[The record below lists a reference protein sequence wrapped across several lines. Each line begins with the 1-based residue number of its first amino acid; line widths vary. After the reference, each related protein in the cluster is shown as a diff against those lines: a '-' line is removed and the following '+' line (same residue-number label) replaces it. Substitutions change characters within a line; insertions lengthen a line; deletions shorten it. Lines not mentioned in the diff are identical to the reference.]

1 MTQESEVVSAEGT
14 EIVANVDKTVD
25 MKEFEFRF
33 NKDKMGNKRAN
44 VKLVA
49 PVPSVEGLISIIEKG
64 GKDLELV
71 FDAMYDTIRGV
82 MSELVSAKEDASQE
96 NFPFA
101 ECTWTKIA
109 NMTKE
114 DRRSSAIPSEVW
126 EAFCKDYI
134 AVMPGLTGK
143 TLENVTNATIVYV
156 KKFAPWK
163 TDKKTISLLKNQL
176 ALYAE
181 TANAEQFSNILE
193 LLVRRAD
200 AYLSADDLAAVA
212 GNL

>member
-1 MTQESEVVSAEGT
+1 MTQESEVVT
-14 EIVANVDKTVD
+14 QEIVANVDKTVD

-33 NKDKMGNKRAN
+33 NKDKMSNKRAN
-44 VKLVA
+44 VKLTA
-49 PVPSVEGLISIIEKG
+49 PVPSVEGLIDIIQKG

-71 FDAMYDTIRGV
+71 LDGMYDTIRSV
-82 MSELVSAKEDASQE
+82 MSEIVSAKEDASQE

-101 ECTWTKIA
+101 EVTWSKIA

-143 TLENVTNATIVYV
+143 SVEAVTNATVVYV

-163 TDKKTISLLKNQL
+163 TDKKTINLLKAQL

-181 TANAEQFSNILE
+181 TANAEQFEPILT

-200 AYLSADDLAAVA
+200 AYLGADDLTMVA
-212 GNL
+212 SNL